1 MCVCVCSLHFL
12 KEPPLCFQSPLRTP
26 PSNNFPLAFI
36 SSSHFAVSESTV
48 GSIKTCSC
56 PWLWIH
62 GPRGRTIDAEPHE
75 TGRSMRPVQ
84 KVLSAGI
91 AYVATS
97 ASGTSLHPPC
107 PRRLRKIPSLGKV
120 CPGQARSQA
129 RTVFDM
135 HSSHNLVASFSS
147 EAMSSGLT
155 FDPGHGPDP
164 PHPPPPPPKS
174 QRLGKAAH

>member
-1 MCVCVCSLHFL
+1 
-12 KEPPLCFQSPLRTP
+12 
-26 PSNNFPLAFI
+26 
-36 SSSHFAVSESTV
+36 
-48 GSIKTCSC
+48 
-56 PWLWIH
+56 
-62 GPRGRTIDAEPHE
+62 
-75 TGRSMRPVQ
+75 MRPVQ

-97 ASGTSLHPPC
+97 ASGTPHPHP

-120 CPGQARSQA
+120 CPGQARRSQA

-155 FDPGHGPDP
+155 FDPGHGPP
-164 PHPPPPPPKS
+164 PHHPTRPQKPASRQGCSLKSVKPYIPRLRSRPPPSFGNHPQPCVSKN
-174 QRLGKAAH
+174 RELGANQAFRF